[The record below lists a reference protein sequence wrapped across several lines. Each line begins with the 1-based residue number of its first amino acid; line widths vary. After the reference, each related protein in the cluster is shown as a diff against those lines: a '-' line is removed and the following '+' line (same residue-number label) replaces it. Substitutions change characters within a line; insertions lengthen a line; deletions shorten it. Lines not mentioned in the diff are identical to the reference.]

1 MVEDYITDECIVN
14 EFLNNWFTYNE
25 LAEYLCIDE
34 SRVISVLSNKEID
47 SDIRNK
53 ILKHDEHI
61 KTYYNTVDL
70 EDYDKENENINMV
83 EYMIE
88 NGLSLRDAE
97 NDDNIKKKKTAI
109 HDYIRKKLP
118 DESIKVYKEAFELLM
133 EHKSFSTDNKKVI
146 AQVLESYDK
155 LLEDKTIEEIALEQG
170 IGRNVVQR
178 NLDTR
183 LEKIDSTKY
192 EIAKD
197 ILDKRK
203 KEAIK
208 DYEFKPKK

>member
-1 MVEDYITDECIVN
+1 MVEDYITDECIVK

-109 HDYIRKKLP
+109 HDYIHKKLP

>member
-1 MVEDYITDECIVN
+1 MVEDYITDECIVK

-47 SDIRNK
+47 SDIKNK

-155 LLEDKTIEEIALEQG
+155 LLENKTIEEIALEQG